1 MSQSDEVQ
9 ALASNLKY
17 GDLERT
23 PIDVQLGVKS
33 ASFLIILIF
42 HLKYIWPH
50 RKNLKLG
57 LFRLLDAFLIVI
69 FLRAAIVAII
79 IINDTLITESGIRQH
94 QIWFYPIQI
103 VLYQSLVIIFL
114 YILFK
119 MKKVEIMLNIN
130 DQEPEIVL
138 QRLLKYLNRNRFCII
153 VFMLEMIIQGFGAV
167 FFTLL
172 DKDILTNMVTVK
184 ACTIFMMVN
193 NVFIFFFLSYLVFFF
208 LKMGYFFV
216 KYVIDTNHHCFLYT
230 LLTQEHPFH
239 SHHQLSHIFV
249 SQI

>member
-1 MSQSDEVQ
+1 
-9 ALASNLKY
+9 
-17 GDLERT
+17 
-23 PIDVQLGVKS
+23 
-33 ASFLIILIF
+33 
-42 HLKYIWPH
+42 
-50 RKNLKLG
+50 
-57 LFRLLDAFLIVI
+57 
-69 FLRAAIVAII
+69 
-79 IINDTLITESGIRQH
+79 
-94 QIWFYPIQI
+94 
-103 VLYQSLVIIFL
+103 
-114 YILFK
+114 

-184 ACTIFMMVN
+184 ACTIFMMIN

-216 KYVIDTNHHCFLYT
+216 KYVSANDSSINLRTNMRRANITFALICGLM
-230 LLTQEHPFH
+230 LLSFFYNYILNSLPLLQLIVDHPNN
-239 SHHQLSHIFV
+239 
-249 SQI
+249 